1 MLSVFLLCFSAL
13 PGCERRPDSTYNA
26 PDRAG
31 DRIAETG
38 VPAPTLDVPRVADF
52 GVALPGQTLHGEIV
66 VRNTS
71 TRDVAV
77 RDVRAS
83 CACTVPGVRSFAVP
97 AGGSYTLP
105 LSITPSCPDKT
116 TAFVRLLTGPNEDD
130 GVTFW
135 ISGTCRNPFA
145 DNWLTTG
152 DPAAAFV
159 PFTDGFDP
167 ELLERVTCYWYPS
180 DDAATARIDPAS
192 AGLIVEHP
200 PGHVGDLD
208 IVYVLKGFTD
218 TVVQRVAGP
227 SAPDAAGTDAAG
239 RNADGANT
247 DSAKTDKESDHE

>member
-1 MLSVFLLCFSAL
+1 MFLLCFSAV
-13 PGCERRPDSTYNA
+13 PGCERRPDSTYKA
-26 PDRAG
+26 PGRAG
-31 DRIAETG
+31 DSVAASAVSTPPL
-38 VPAPTLDVPRVADF
+38 VVPRVADF

-66 VRNTS
+66 VRNPS
-71 TRDVAV
+71 ARDIAV

-116 TAFVRLLTGPNEDD
+116 TAFVRLLTGSGEDD

-180 DDAATARIDPAS
+180 DIAATSAIDAAS
-192 AGLIVEHP
+192 AGLIVERP
-200 PGHVGDLD
+200 PGHTGDLD
-208 IVYVLKGFTD
+208 IVYVLKGFAD
-218 TVVQRVAGP
+218 AVVQRVAAGP
-227 SAPDAAGTDAAG
+227 APDADAPITDG
-239 RNADGANT
+239 SNAD
-247 DSAKTDKESDHE
+247 EQPDHE